1 MNGITTDLGLEDSA
15 REKKIHQI
23 NNTIQLQILLCGKL
37 KRQFQQL
44 GLEDCGELLDQLEAT
59 SEQLLQFDPNE
70 ELESV
75 DRAFAA

>member
-37 KRQFQQL
+37 KRQIQQL
-44 GLEDCGELLDQLEAT
+44 GLENCGELLGQMEAV

-70 ELESV
+70 ELDSV
-75 DRAFAA
+75 DSAFAA